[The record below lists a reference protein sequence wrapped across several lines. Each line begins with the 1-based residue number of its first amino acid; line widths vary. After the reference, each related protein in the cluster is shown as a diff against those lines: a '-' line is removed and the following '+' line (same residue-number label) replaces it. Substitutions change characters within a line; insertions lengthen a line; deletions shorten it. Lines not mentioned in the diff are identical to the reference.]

1 MRDIAYGTKQVRIPK
16 EQDEA
21 PVDGKRRDSY
31 SFVGAPEPHML
42 DNYITSNLERGQ
54 NIFEIHLTRLIL
66 TPEALKLMH
75 ENDPSTFCTIEF
87 YEHEI
92 QTTPVIKGQQAE
104 YNFTSQ
110 YVIRVDDFF
119 LHYLQKKT
127 STIELHQAIGSD
139 YETRAA
145 CQLSFRDLIDREKT
159 RIHGQAE
166 LISVVA
172 NNTGITLGV
181 LEYWARLIVPVDQAF
196 RLYKERVKAL
206 GYIASNNQGL
216 SEVNIKKKSD
226 QNMNELNINILR
238 CSKLAALSSSEQ
250 PSPYCVY
257 KFYDFEDQDTEIIKS
272 SNSPE
277 FNSHKSFPIQM
288 DIDLDKYLKNSCLE
302 IYVFDDNQD
311 SNDPSY
317 LGMAKIELIRL
328 SHDQEIK
335 GTYELKREDGSSNG
349 TIDVTMYWQYTYLPP
364 SASTFSASGPSAAK
378 RLNEKQNI
386 LERAVQMSFKNGTP
400 PGRSPALSKQSS
412 KAASKPASQ
421 IVSRAASQNGSQVPS
436 RIASHAGSRTGSKL
450 GSPRSQ
456 TSQNEENNYEKKY
469 SDSDSIGNAT
479 LHRAPDSNNQ
489 DEHLNDTFFGDQAT
503 DMTRQYEET
512 LEKNRVSDNDEEINE
527 DIEENILSQDRES
540 DAGVE
545 EPLGTTMRRNFKNYI
560 ATTKSDD
567 IVTSSWDPNDTNKI
581 AKNGDENNIIIEIN
595 SLKFNEGKLI
605 FLFKCFKN

>member
-1 MRDIAYGTKQVRIPK
+1 
-16 EQDEA
+16 
-21 PVDGKRRDSY
+21 
-31 SFVGAPEPHML
+31 ML

-66 TPEALKLMH
+66 TPEALRLMS

-139 YETRAA
+139 YETRGA

-159 RIHGQAE
+159 RIHGHAE
-166 LISVVA
+166 LISVIP
-172 NNTGITLGV
+172 NNTGIVLGT

-206 GYIASNNQGL
+206 GYIASNNQAL
-216 SEVNIKKKSD
+216 NQINIKKKSD
-226 QNMNELNINILR
+226 ESMNELNINILR
-238 CSKLAALSSSEQ
+238 CSKLKSLNTNEQ

-272 SNSPE
+272 SNNPE
-277 FNSHKSFPIQM
+277 FNSHKSFPVQM
-288 DIDLDKYLKNSCLE
+288 DIDLDKYLKNSNLE

-317 LGMAKIELIRL
+317 LGMSKIELIRL

-335 GTYELKREDGSSNG
+335 GTYELKLEDGSSNG
-349 TIDVTMYWQYTYLPP
+349 TIDITMYWQYTYLPP
-364 SASTFSASGPSAAK
+364 SASTFSASGSKTAK
-378 RLNEKQNI
+378 KLNEKQNI
-386 LERAVQMSFKNGTP
+386 LENAVQMSFRNGISTNGP
-400 PGRSPALSKQSS
+400 SPVLSKQGSRIG
-412 KAASKPASQ
+412 SKPPSQ
-421 IVSRAASQNGSQVPS
+421 IGSQVAS
-436 RIASHAGSRTGSKL
+436 RAGSKP

-456 TSQNEENNYEKKY
+456 TSQNEEKKNY
-469 SDSDSIGNAT
+469 DSDSIGNAT
-479 LHRAPDSNNQ
+479 LYRPYEIQN
-489 DEHLNDTFFGDQAT
+489 EHFNDTFFGDQGSE
-503 DMTRQYEET
+503 MTKQYQET
-512 LEKNRVSDNDEEINE
+512 LENNKESENEEEIKEEIDEEIENE
-527 DIEENILSQDRES
+527 YSSHERDIDEGEDEEK
-540 DAGVE
+540 
-545 EPLGTTMRRNFKNYI
+545 LGTTMHPYLDHN
-560 ATTKSDD
+560 ATTKSDVV
-567 IVTSSWDPNDTNKI
+567 VTSSWDPNGTNQI
-581 AKNGDENNIIIEIN
+581 AKDGDENNIFIEIN
-595 SLKFNEGKLI
+595 SLKFNEGKPKI
-605 FLFKCFKN
+605 CFNFDKYLKT